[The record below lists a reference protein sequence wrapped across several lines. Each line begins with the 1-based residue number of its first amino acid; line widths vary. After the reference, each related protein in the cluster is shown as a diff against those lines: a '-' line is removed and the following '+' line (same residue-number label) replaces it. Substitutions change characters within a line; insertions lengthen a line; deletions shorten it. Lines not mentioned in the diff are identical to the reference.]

1 MVAILADIIILAL
14 ILGYCAYLVYGIVK
28 RFKNGVIQGCGGS
41 CAGCSGCGGGCCSS
55 DPDEVKKMIE
65 ICMVNKG
72 VGSHGQFDRLYVLPV
87 RDRDRPLHCRCFY
100 LSGISLVQEMA
111 GEKKRRKVQHG

>member
-1 MVAILADIIILAL
+1 MKHVGNDFKVDDGFNILKLR
-14 ILGYCAYLVYGIVK
+14 VK
-28 RFKNGVIQGCGGS
+28 DAVEDQS
-41 CAGCSGCGGGCCSS
+41 LT
-55 DPDEVKKMIE
+55 
-65 ICMVNKG
+65 VNKG

>member
-65 ICMVNKG
+65 N
-72 VGSHGQFDRLYVLPV
+72 LYGKQRSWQSWAIRQVLCSTC
-87 RDRDRPLHCRCFY
+87 L
-100 LSGISLVQEMA
+100 
-111 GEKKRRKVQHG
+111 

>member
-28 RFKNGVIQGCGGS
+28 RFKNGVIQGCGG
-41 CAGCSGCGGGCCSS
+41 GCCSS

-65 ICMVNKG
+65 NMYGK
-72 VGSHGQFDRLYVLPV
+72 
-87 RDRDRPLHCRCFY
+87 
-100 LSGISLVQEMA
+100 
-111 GEKKRRKVQHG
+111 

>member
-41 CAGCSGCGGGCCSS
+41 CAGCSGCGGGCYSS
-55 DPDEVKKMIE
+55 DPDEVKKM
-65 ICMVNKG
+65 
-72 VGSHGQFDRLYVLPV
+72 LYVLPV
-87 RDRDRPLHCRCFY
+87 RDRDCPLHCRCFY

>member
-1 MVAILADIIILAL
+1 MKEAAFMVAILADIIILAL

-65 ICMVNKG
+65 NMYGK
-72 VGSHGQFDRLYVLPV
+72 
-87 RDRDRPLHCRCFY
+87 
-100 LSGISLVQEMA
+100 
-111 GEKKRRKVQHG
+111 

>member
-41 CAGCSGCGGGCCSS
+41 CAGCS
-55 DPDEVKKMIE
+55 
-65 ICMVNKG
+65 MVNKG

-87 RDRDRPLHCRCFY
+87 RDRDCPLHCRCFY
-100 LSGISLVQEMA
+100 LSGISLVQEMS

>member
-41 CAGCSGCGGGCCSS
+41 CAGGGCCSS

-65 ICMVNKG
+65 NMYGK
-72 VGSHGQFDRLYVLPV
+72 
-87 RDRDRPLHCRCFY
+87 
-100 LSGISLVQEMA
+100 
-111 GEKKRRKVQHG
+111 

>member
-1 MVAILADIIILAL
+1 MVAILAEINILAL
-14 ILGYCAYLVYGIVK
+14 KLVYCAYLVYGIVK

-65 ICMVNKG
+65 CYLTMLSIDFK
-72 VGSHGQFDRLYVLPV
+72 SSLFL
-87 RDRDRPLHCRCFY
+87 RDNY
-100 LSGISLVQEMA
+100 NNLSL
-111 GEKKRRKVQHG
+111 RR

>member
-28 RFKNGVIQGCGGS
+28 RFKNGVIQGCG
-41 CAGCSGCGGGCCSS
+41 CSGCGGGCCSS

-65 ICMVNKG
+65 NMYGK
-72 VGSHGQFDRLYVLPV
+72 
-87 RDRDRPLHCRCFY
+87 
-100 LSGISLVQEMA
+100 
-111 GEKKRRKVQHG
+111 

>member
-55 DPDEVKKMIE
+55 DPDEVKKMFENMYGKLRSWQSWAIRQAL
-65 ICMVNKG
+65 C
-72 VGSHGQFDRLYVLPV
+72 ST
-87 RDRDRPLHCRCFY
+87 C
-100 LSGISLVQEMA
+100 S
-111 GEKKRRKVQHG
+111 

>member
-41 CAGCSGCGGGCCSS
+41 CAGCSGCCSS
-55 DPDEVKKMIE
+55 DPAEVKKMIE
-65 ICMVNKG
+65 NMYGK
-72 VGSHGQFDRLYVLPV
+72 
-87 RDRDRPLHCRCFY
+87 
-100 LSGISLVQEMA
+100 
-111 GEKKRRKVQHG
+111 

>member
-41 CAGCSGCGGGCCSS
+41 CAGCSGCGGGCSGCGGGCCSS

-65 ICMVNKG
+65 NMYGK
-72 VGSHGQFDRLYVLPV
+72 
-87 RDRDRPLHCRCFY
+87 
-100 LSGISLVQEMA
+100 
-111 GEKKRRKVQHG
+111 

>member
-41 CAGCSGCGGGCCSS
+41 S

-65 ICMVNKG
+65 NMYGK
-72 VGSHGQFDRLYVLPV
+72 
-87 RDRDRPLHCRCFY
+87 
-100 LSGISLVQEMA
+100 
-111 GEKKRRKVQHG
+111 

>member
-65 ICMVNKG
+65 NMYGKSRSWQSWAIRQALC
-72 VGSHGQFDRLYVLPV
+72 ST
-87 RDRDRPLHCRCFY
+87 C
-100 LSGISLVQEMA
+100 S
-111 GEKKRRKVQHG
+111 